1 MELSEED
8 FRTLE
13 RAHQILENPGLAAK
27 LSNLVGAPIEAG
39 VRSLPDAA
47 QALIVRITRYSVRRG
62 IGAIVATMDLQPGK
76 PAAPGFYRFA
86 SGVSGAAGGFFG
98 LAALPVELPVSTLL
112 ILRSIAEI
120 ARSEGE
126 DLTRPAAQ
134 LACLEVLALGG
145 RSKADDAA
153 EVGYYASRIGLAQTI
168 SSASHYIAQHGF
180 GHRVASP
187 LAQLITRVATRFSI
201 RITESMVAKAI
212 PMVGA
217 ATGATINALFMLHF
231 QDMAWAHFSIR
242 RLERKYRP
250 DLVRRHYEHLAA
262 YNPFE
267 VDPPRLH
274 P

>member
-27 LSNLVGAPIEAG
+27 LSHLIGAPIEAG
-39 VRSLPDAA
+39 VRTLPDAVLT
-47 QALIVRITRYSVRRG
+47 LIVRLTRYSVRRG
-62 IGAIVATMDLQPGK
+62 LAGIIATMDLEPGK
-76 PAAPGFYRFA
+76 PAAPGMYRFA
-86 SGVSGAAGGFFG
+86 SSVSGAAGGFFG

-112 ILRSIAEI
+112 IMRSIAEI

-126 DLTRPAAQ
+126 DLRRPESQ

-145 RSKADDAA
+145 RAKDDDAA

-168 SSASHYIAQHGF
+168 SSASHYIAQHGL
-180 GHRVASP
+180 GRRVATP
-187 LAQLITRVATRFSI
+187 LAKLIARIATRFSI

-212 PMVGA
+212 PVVGA
-217 ATGATINALFMLHF
+217 ASGATINALFMLHF
-231 QDMAWAHFSIR
+231 QDMAWAHFNVR

-250 DLVRRHYEHLAA
+250 DLIRRHYEHLGA

-267 VDPPRLH
+267 VDPPRLS